1 MPFSFLPTDLPGVV
15 LIEPRAFA
23 DERGTFLETYKRS
36 DFVNAGIEA
45 EFVQDNHSVSNRG
58 VVRGIHYQLPPHAQ
72 GKLVRV
78 VAGRVWDVA
87 VDLRRS
93 SPTFGQWTACE
104 LSDRNHRILYI
115 PPGFGHGFLV
125 LEDGTHFTYKCTAE
139 YHKAGEGGVIWND
152 AELDIAWPVG
162 DALVSE
168 RDGALPPLSSAT
180 LFE

>member
-1 MPFSFLPTDLPGVV
+1 MPTDLPGVV

-23 DERGTFLETYKRS
+23 DDRGTFLETYKRS
-36 DFVNAGIEA
+36 DFVDAGIEA

-104 LSDRNHRILYI
+104 LSDRNHRMLYI

-125 LEDGTHFTYKCTAE
+125 LEDGTHFAYKCTAE

-152 AELDIAWPVG
+152 VELDIVWPFR